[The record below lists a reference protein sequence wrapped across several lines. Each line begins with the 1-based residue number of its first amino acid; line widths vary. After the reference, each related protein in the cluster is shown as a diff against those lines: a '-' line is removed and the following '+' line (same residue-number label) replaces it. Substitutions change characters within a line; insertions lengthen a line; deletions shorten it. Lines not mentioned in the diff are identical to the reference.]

1 MRGRRAAGDA
11 AGFEIRFM
19 GECGADIDEG
29 AQRKIELLL
38 YREDFRRA
46 FAGDIGD
53 IVSPPRAIEFYTA
66 ALESSV
72 QPERLR
78 SRGFKVVLDYSYGAT
93 SILMPNVL
101 AKLGAS
107 VLAVNPFATTSGAT
121 ATDEDQEMRIKA
133 IGDLVRTSG
142 SD

>member
-1 MRGRRAAGDA
+1 
-11 AGFEIRFM
+11 M
-19 GECGADIDEG
+19 GEMV
-29 AQRKIELLL
+29 
-38 YREDFRRA
+38 F
-46 FAGDIGD
+46 
-53 IVSPPRAIEFYTA
+53 PPRAIEFYTA

-142 SD
+142 SDLGYVFDPDGETATIIDDQGVPPSSPHPSLPPLNPASHEHPPSPLALP